1 MQNAAIQKP
10 FVAGSGLVTG
20 DVEVDSIQV
29 LRKEALD
36 AVVFIPFSTG
46 LMTHFEWELYEQPL
60 DIDEYN
66 ERWWALKAKYQGI
79 APPSPRGEEYA
90 DATSKTHINN
100 DAAQY
105 YDYAISNVL
114 VAQFHDHISR
124 NILRQDPHATNY
136 FGSKGVGDF
145 LWSIMETGSTG
156 DWRELLR
163 ETTGEDLSTRAMLG
177 YFAPLLDWLKE
188 QNAGREHTL
197 EEL

>member
-1 MQNAAIQKP
+1 MQA
-10 FVAGSGLVTG
+10 L
-20 DVEVDSIQV
+20 
-29 LRKEALD
+29 LKEALE

-60 DIDEYN
+60 DIDVYN

-124 NILRQDPHATNY
+124 NILGQDPHATNY
-136 FGSKGVGDF
+136 FGSRAVGDF

-163 ETTGEDLSTRAMLG
+163 ETTGEDLSNRAMLD
-177 YFAPLLDWLKE
+177 YFAPLMDWLKE

-197 EEL
+197 EAL